1 MTSQAIQVKIGLL
14 LDLRE
19 YLHKDFLKINLKV
32 NKASKQNHSVIS
44 TGCYGNLLEQNNFYH
59 CFLSTFNVTFPLFV

>member
-1 MTSQAIQVKIGLL
+1 MLNAKTRLWARTRSLRNIYLKGQNPNSNCVYDQSSQQVKIGLL

-32 NKASKQNHSVIS
+32 NKASK
-44 TGCYGNLLEQNNFYH
+44 
-59 CFLSTFNVTFPLFV
+59 